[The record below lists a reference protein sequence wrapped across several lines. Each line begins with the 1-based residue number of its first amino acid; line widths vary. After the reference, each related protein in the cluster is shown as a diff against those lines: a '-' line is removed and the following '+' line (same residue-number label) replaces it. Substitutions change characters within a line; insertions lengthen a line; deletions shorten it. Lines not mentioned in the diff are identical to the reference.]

1 MKKRSYFWKENT
13 GSTRK
18 KYSIVNLLEI
28 ILIKKIMMYFMKL
41 VECKPLLV
49 SLKIKHEKN

>member
-1 MKKRSYFWKENT
+1 MKKRSYFWKEKT

-49 SLKIKHEKN
+49 SLKIKHETN